1 MENLRTWTRQ
11 VGLKEDVFPSNPP
24 SRAGSA
30 APDTPRTSRPLTP
43 RDDAGPSSSD
53 IRADSDSDDEPDRT
67 FNTTPSDDDMALLCR
82 EGGVKFF
89 QLLLSKA
96 DKLDGPIKSNICDWT
111 FRDLARLSKSEQ
123 TEWKHACQEQLE
135 ALRRCNV
142 FELVD
147 KPKGKRV
154 VKNRWVF
161 NVKSDSRKQAWL
173 VARGF
178 SQIEGVDFDQIF
190 SPVVRY
196 ETVRLICALA
206 ALEKWHMSAL
216 DVRNAYLYGE
226 LSEEIYMEQPEGYK
240 APGKEHKVLR
250 LHKALYGLKQTG
262 LTWWRT
268 LDHSMKDLGFRR
280 LVSNA
285 GLFIKYDNGE
295 RIVVVVYVDDALFCG
310 PNKAKVL
317 KAKQDF
323 MFKWEC
329 RDLGDATNFL
339 RMRITRKGDKL
350 SLDQVD
356 YLDKILDRFGM
367 VNCKSARTP
376 LPEGYQPLANTG
388 PADSA
393 LRSQFQQVIGSL
405 LYIMLGTRPNI
416 AFAVTKLAQQSANPT
431 KNHLSKAKHILA
443 YLNSTRN
450 YTLDYDGKSGLGL
463 VAFVDL
469 DWGSDPNT
477 RQSQTGFLL

>member
-1 MENLRTWTRQ
+1 
-11 VGLKEDVFPSNPP
+11 
-24 SRAGSA
+24 
-30 APDTPRTSRPLTP
+30 
-43 RDDAGPSSSD
+43 
-53 IRADSDSDDEPDRT
+53 
-67 FNTTPSDDDMALLCR
+67 MALLCH
-82 EGGVKFF
+82 EEGVKFL

-96 DKLDGPIKSNICDWT
+96 DELDGPIKSNICDWT

-123 TEWKHACQEQLE
+123 AEWKHACQEQLE
-135 ALRRCNV
+135 ALRQRNV

-161 NVKSDSRKQAWL
+161 DVKPDGRKRARL

-178 SQIEGVDFDQIF
+178 SQIEGVNFDQIF

-196 ETVRLICALA
+196 ETARLICALA
-206 ALEKWHMSAL
+206 ALEKWHISTL

-226 LSEEIYMEQPEGYK
+226 LSEEIYIEQPEGYK
-240 APGKEHKVLR
+240 APGKEHKVLH
-250 LHKALYGLKQTG
+250 LHKALYGLKQAG

-268 LDHSMKDLGFRR
+268 LDRSMKDLGFRR
-280 LVSNA
+280 LVSDA

-323 MFKWEC
+323 MSKWEC
-329 RDLGDATNFL
+329 RDLGDATDFL

-367 VNCKSARTP
+367 VNSKPARTP
-376 LPEGYQPLANTG
+376 LPEGYQPLANNG
-388 PADSA
+388 PADPA
-393 LRSQFQQVIGSL
+393 LRSQF
-405 LYIMLGTRPNI
+405 
-416 AFAVTKLAQQSANPT
+416 
-431 KNHLSKAKHILA
+431 
-443 YLNSTRN
+443 
-450 YTLDYDGKSGLGL
+450 
-463 VAFVDL
+463 
-469 DWGSDPNT
+469 
-477 RQSQTGFLL
+477 

>member
-1 MENLRTWTRQ
+1 MENLRTWTQQ
-11 VGLKEDVFPSNPP
+11 VGLEEDVFPSNPLF
-24 SRAGSA
+24 RAGSV

-43 RDDAGPSSSD
+43 RDDAGPSSSG
-53 IRADSDSDDEPDRT
+53 IRANSDSDDEPNRT
-67 FNTTPSDDDMALLCR
+67 FNTAPSDDDMALLCR
-82 EGGVKFF
+82 EEGVKFL

-96 DKLDGPIKSNICDWT
+96 DKLDGPIKSNICEWT
-111 FRDLARLSKSEQ
+111 FRNLAWLSKSEQ
-123 TEWKHACQEQLE
+123 AKWKHACQEQLE
-135 ALRRCNV
+135 ALRQCNV

-147 KPKGKRV
+147 KPKGKHI

-161 NVKSDSRKQAWL
+161 DVKPDGCKRVWL
-173 VARGF
+173 VACGF

-196 ETVRLICALA
+196 ETVQLICALA

-216 DVRNAYLYGE
+216 DVRNTYLYGK

-250 LHKALYGLKQTG
+250 LHKALYGLKQAS

-268 LDHSMKDLGFRR
+268 LDHSMKNLGFRR
-280 LVSNA
+280 LVSDA
-285 GLFIKYDNGE
+285 SLFIKYNNGK

-317 KAKQDF
+317 KAKQDI
-323 MFKWEC
+323 MSKWEC
-329 RDLGDATNFL
+329 WDLGDATDFL
-339 RMRITRKGDKL
+339 HMRITQKGDKL

-356 YLDKILDRFGM
+356 YLDKILNRFGM
-367 VNCKSARTP
+367 VNSKPARTP

-393 LRSQFQQVIGSL
+393 LRLQFQQVIGSL
-405 LYIMLGTRPNI
+405 LYIMLCTRPDI
-416 AFAVTKLAQQSANPT
+416 AFAVTKLA
-431 KNHLSKAKHILA
+431 
-443 YLNSTRN
+443 
-450 YTLDYDGKSGLGL
+450 
-463 VAFVDL
+463 
-469 DWGSDPNT
+469 
-477 RQSQTGFLL
+477 